1 MNRRI
6 DDIATLIRG
15 VSYKPE
21 DLHPQLDDT
30 SVALLKN
37 NNINDDGSI
46 SFDKVVYVDKSK
58 VSSNQL
64 LRPGDI
70 IVCASGSDTLVGKA
84 AQFNTDGEYT
94 FGAFCKVVRP
104 HSVNKRFLGLFFM
117 SPHYRS
123 IIARSAQ
130 GAIMKN
136 LRNEHLLDLTV
147 DCPEDK
153 LQEDIESKLDRVIS
167 IIRHRKDQLRIL
179 DSLIKARFV
188 EMFGDPRTNPNG
200 YEVEELRSSC
210 TVVTGNTPPRSVEEY
225 YGDGIEWIK
234 TDNIVSGRTSPT
246 QAVEC
251 LSEKGMK
258 VGRIV
263 DEDAILMA
271 CIAGSIASIG
281 RVCIT
286 DRKVAFNQQIN
297 AVIPKHYDVR
307 FLYVLLQ
314 LSKDYLVEE
323 INMALKGILSK
334 SKLEDKAFFVPP
346 MELQE
351 QFATF
356 VSQVDKSKVVVQ
368 KALDEAQVLF
378 DSLMQQY
385 FG

>member
-1 MNRRI
+1 MSTRTLLFTDCVDFVGAACKAFAGMKKYVSTGAVDVDHINDSETEIVDYDGKPSRANLEVMAGDVLFAKMQGTKKTLLI
-6 DDIATLIRG
+6 DPVLAKHIYSTGFCAVRAKKAILTERCLYHLLMSEMFLSQKDKNCSGATQKAITNAGLGKIVIHVPSVEEQNNIA
-15 VSYKPE
+15 
-21 DLHPQLDDT
+21 DQLDAVIGIIT
-30 SVALLKN
+30 KRQQELSAL
-37 NNINDDGSI
+37 DD
-46 SFDKVVYVDKSK
+46 
-58 VSSNQL
+58 
-64 LRPGDI
+64 
-70 IVCASGSDTLVGKA
+70 
-84 AQFNTDGEYT
+84 
-94 FGAFCKVVRP
+94 
-104 HSVNKRFLGLFFM
+104 
-117 SPHYRS
+117 
-123 IIARSAQ
+123 
-130 GAIMKN
+130 
-136 LRNEHLLDLTV
+136 
-147 DCPEDK
+147 
-153 LQEDIESKLDRVIS
+153 
-167 IIRHRKDQLRIL
+167 
-179 DSLIKARFV
+179 LIKARFV

-234 TDNIVSGRTSPT
+234 TDNIVSGRTRPT

-281 RVCIT
+281 RVCII

-334 SKLEDKAFFVPP
+334 SKLEDKVFYVPP

-356 VSQVDKSKVVVQ
+356 FSRVDKSKVVVQ

-378 DSLMQQY
+378 DSMMKQY